1 MNYLLKIK
9 IKPVLASVLCIALI
23 VTGIMQSPVMSYA
36 VSTQEKLDQTNERLD
51 ELRKNQS
58 ELNSDLAD
66 LNDKLDSAS
75 TSLTDIQSQIDEKK
89 KRLHSLKRI
98 LRLHLSLNKSSMM
111 P

>member
-23 VTGIMQSPVMSYA
+23 VTGVMQSPVISYA

-51 ELRKNQS
+51 ELRRNQS

-75 TSLTDIQSQIDEKK
+75 TSLTDIQAQIDEKEK
-89 KRLHSLKRI
+89 ESPKVKF
-98 LRLHLSLNKSSMM
+98 
-111 P
+111 